1 MSASAIH
8 ETILVFGKSGR
19 ILEGIV
25 SGTPYPGTVMQRKA
39 ATEPVGG
46 AYTYEAYNRDADG
59 NRPAGALWVLLEP
72 GVLDPSKLIT
82 DAYADG
88 ARCRLYCPV
97 PGDWLLMLVSKAGTG
112 TGDSIAIGD
121 ILIVDDGTGYLVAT
135 TGSPENEPFS
145 AIETMSDVEADGTL
159 TLCEFTGF

>member
-8 ETILVFGKSGR
+8 ETILVYGKSGR
-19 ILEGIV
+19 LLEGYV
-25 SGTPYPGTVMQRKA
+25 EGALLPGTVVQRKA
-39 ATEPVGG
+39 ATEPKSG
-46 AYTYEAYNRDADG
+46 AYTYQAYNRDADG

-82 DAYADG
+82 DAYVSGDH
-88 ARCRLYCPV
+88 CRLYCPV

-112 TGDSIAIGD
+112 TGDSIAISD
-121 ILIVDDGTGYLVAT
+121 SLIVDDGTGLLVAT
-135 TGSPENEPFS
+135 TGSPETEPF
-145 AIETMSDVEADGTL
+145 AALETMSDVEADGTL

>member
-1 MSASAIH
+1 MTASAIH

-39 ATEPVGG
+39 ATEPVSG

-59 NRPAGALWVLLEP
+59 NRPQSALWILLEP

-88 ARCRLYCPV
+88 GRCRLYCPV

-121 ILIVDDGTGYLVAT
+121 ILIVDDETGYLVAT
-135 TGSPENEPFS
+135 TGSPETESFS
-145 AIETMSDVEADGTL
+145 ALETMSDVSATGTL